1 MASIEALYHCVRNK
15 KGLHQNVSKRIS
27 KYCRVL
33 HGKSPKQTLRVSIE
47 SGKMVLGFYE
57 KEVGK

>member
-1 MASIEALYHCVRNK
+1 MASIHNAIHCVRNK
-15 KGLHQNVSKRIS
+15 KGLYQNVAKRIS
-27 KYCRVL
+27 KYCR
-33 HGKSPKQTLRVSIE
+33 GKSLMQTLRVSIE